1 VVRDPGASDIGARL
15 VAAFGEPGA
24 SELLEALERSDEER
38 AAMIGRL
45 YARDH
50 SRWFAELLMDLE
62 DDVGESARL
71 RLVDALRCG
80 VSGP

>member
-50 SRWFAELLMDLE
+50 SR
-62 DDVGESARL
+62 
-71 RLVDALRCG
+71 
-80 VSGP
+80 